1 MSRRGSEDRIPTSVL
16 RALEALAQSPI
27 NTSALAMA
35 EAQGCNH
42 DTLYRALDYPL
53 PYFFSLCLPLCRT
66 LGGPKGGY
74 LLISSSTM
82 SLSPATAQA
91 SSASNA

>member
-1 MSRRGSEDRIPTSVL
+1 MSRRRPEDRIPTSVL

-42 DTLYRALDYPL
+42 DTLYRTLDYPL
-53 PYFFSLCLPLCRT
+53 PSA
-66 LGGPKGGY
+66 
-74 LLISSSTM
+74 LL
-82 SLSPATAQA
+82 L
-91 SSASNA
+91 